1 MKTKTIVFQEAND
14 LYEFNRQAER
24 CKTDVRVKTQSGTF
38 DFDAKTLLGL
48 FFALN
53 LPSIDVYYEESET
66 EFDEYL
72 SSLEENPDTENA

>member
-1 MKTKTIVFQEAND
+1 MKTKTIVFKEAND

-24 CKTDVRVKTQSGTF
+24 CKTDIRVKTQSGTF

-53 LPSIDVYYEESET
+53 LPSIDVYYEESEK

-72 SSLEENPDTENA
+72 STLEQTEELSD

>member
-1 MKTKTIVFQEAND
+1 MKTKTVVFKSAND

-24 CKTDVRVKTQSGTF
+24 CMTDIRVKTPSGTY

-48 FFALN
+48 FFALS
-53 LPSIDVYYEESET
+53 LPSIDVNYDESES

-72 SSLEENPDTENA
+72 TSLERTE

>member
-1 MKTKTIVFQEAND
+1 MKTKTIAFKEAND

-24 CKTDVRVKTQSGTF
+24 CRTDVRVKTQSGTF
-38 DFDAKTLLGL
+38 EFDAKTLLGL

-53 LPSIDVYYEESET
+53 LPSIDVYYEESEE

-72 SSLEENPDTENA
+72 NSLEQKQE